1 MSIQIQ
7 SKVKQV
13 RKCGNPACRQ
23 PGDNIK
29 NCNHETAIRIK
40 TEFEEIARFSRT
52 IPDFTYLKWWLNTL
66 PNIDLIILGGTAS
79 IERDLNIHN
88 LLKEEHQVVLTFL
101 QNFGYDTSLISS
113 FMNERRRRAISSFT
127 QEEIDRLTQQLIAR
141 GYGHLIPPIIV
152 KPTSIHKKFPLI
164 NLIKSTINP
173 LRPSS
178 TTNSNPIECPI
189 CFDEL
194 PMGSD
199 AVMAQCGHIY
209 CSPCINTFIKHSVSS
224 QSNKEPCCAM
234 CRADITQL
242 TFNKYPTFTNFVNTY
257 H

>member
-1 MSIQIQ
+1 M
-7 SKVKQV
+7 
-13 RKCGNPACRQ
+13 
-23 PGDNIK
+23 
-29 NCNHETAIRIK
+29 
-40 TEFEEIARFSRT
+40 
-52 IPDFTYLKWWLNTL
+52 
-66 PNIDLIILGGTAS
+66 GGTTS
-79 IERDLNIHN
+79 NGRDLNIHN

-101 QNFGYDTSLISS
+101 QNFRHDTLLLSR
-113 FMNERRRRAISSFT
+113 FMNERKQCAISSFT
-127 QEEIDRLTQQLIAR
+127 QEEIDRLTQQLIER
-141 GYGHLIPPIIV
+141 GFGHLIPPPPPIIV
-152 KPTSIHKKFPLI
+152 KPTPTHKKFPLI

-209 CSPCINTFIKHSVSS
+209 CSPCINTFIKHLASS